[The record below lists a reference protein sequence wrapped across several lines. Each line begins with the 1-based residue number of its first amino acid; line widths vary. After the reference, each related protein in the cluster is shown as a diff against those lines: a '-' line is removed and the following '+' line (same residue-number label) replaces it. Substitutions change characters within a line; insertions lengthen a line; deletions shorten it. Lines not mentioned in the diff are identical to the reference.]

1 MNSISTFTG
10 KLLFFIRSME
20 KDGLITKKE
29 QGRLKGIFPFNSD
42 LLFDKPQS
50 IMGAYEEYLNDGT
63 ELTLRTHL
71 IKIVK
76 KESIFSFISE

>member
-1 MNSISTFTG
+1 MDSISTFTG

-29 QGRLKGIFPFNSD
+29 QGRLKGISLFNLD
-42 LLFDKPQS
+42 LLFDKPHV
-50 IMGAYEEYLNDGT
+50 IMAPYEEYLNDGT
-63 ELTLRTHL
+63 QLTLRAQL

-76 KESIFSFISE
+76 KESNS

>member
-29 QGRLKGIFPFNSD
+29 QGRLKGTPLLNLD

-50 IMGAYEEYLNDGT
+50 IMAAYEEYLNDGT

-71 IKIVK
+71 ILIAK
-76 KESIFSFISE
+76 KESNS

>member
-29 QGRLKGIFPFNSD
+29 QGRLKGTILFYLD

-50 IMGAYEEYLNDGT
+50 IIAAY
-63 ELTLRTHL
+63 
-71 IKIVK
+71 
-76 KESIFSFISE
+76 